1 MHLGRR
7 LKLLVGGVLTG
18 SNGDLAFFGV
28 DSPNRGS
35 NVPGEAGL
43 RLDMLDGFKEW
54 WDMLERFHPCR
65 P

>member
-18 SNGDLAFFGV
+18 SNGDLAFFG
-28 DSPNRGS
+28 PNRGS
-35 NVPGEAGL
+35 NVPGEAGR

-54 WDMLERFHPCR
+54 CDMLERFHNGCCS
-65 P
+65 